1 MISFERTN
9 GPRTEAEVQG
19 LETRLGHPL
28 PRDFRRFVIE
38 IDGGIPEPNEI
49 IAVDG
54 RSVGVEVFLSL
65 GDTRRFWAIED
76 PGHGPYPFGY
86 LPIGLDVGGNSFLL
100 ALTGAHVGSVWFWDH
115 EAEQPVVTLDPLVAV
130 RASFD
135 VFLEDL
141 RPFSFDP

>member
-19 LETRLGHPL
+19 LEIRLGYPL
-28 PRDFRRFVIE
+28 PVDFRRFVIE
-38 IDGGIPEPNEI
+38 VDGGIPEANEI
-49 IAVDG
+49 TNADG
-54 RSVGVEVFLSL
+54 WCVGVDVFLSL

-76 PGHGPYPFGY
+76 PGHGPYPSGY
-86 LPIGLDVGGNSFLL
+86 LPIGLDAGGNTFLL
-100 ALTGAHVGSVWFWDH
+100 ELAGARAGSVWFWDH
-115 EAEQPVVTLDPLVAV
+115 EQERPEVTLDPLVAV

-141 RPFSFDP
+141 QPSRLEP